1 LISKQRFKIQRV
13 DNINLLSTHI
23 FYLNLNID
31 INHMKLSKKDKA
43 FIIDNLN
50 IKTVTEMSKKLS
62 IGEMIIRRY
71 IKLLMRSK
79 NEKI

>member
-1 LISKQRFKIQRV
+1 
-13 DNINLLSTHI
+13 
-23 FYLNLNID
+23 
-31 INHMKLSKKDKA
+31 MKLSKKDKA